1 MMHEK
6 EQGEEEEE
14 EFYES
19 LDRILSSSCS
29 STSASEDDGDGHRRR
44 TFPLPPLPSLDVW
57 TSEPAPVAERRRL
70 LLQRL
75 GLAGDPTLV
84 RLPPPAGAPPPA
96 WDASSSSSSSP
107 SAPAAGIVRSRSDG
121 SVNPCSVN
129 RPEPPR
135 RPYQHQHQRSIN
147 LPVSHRPPLFSRSR
161 PLSTGNLDVSDGD
174 ASSRVGGRDRWED
187 GDDRATCDDPR
198 CLIKNLDNGREFVVK
213 EFGKDGMWNKLREVG
228 TGRQL
233 TMEEFKMCVGWSPIV
248 QELMRRQNVEEA
260 EHGGGG
266 SGGAPRIDGASR
278 GGTRPKKKGS
288 WLRSVRNVAG
298 VAIAGG
304 HHQQRRSSDEK
315 DTSSE
320 KGGRR
325 SSSATDDSQDGAPG
339 LDLRVKVRQSGKS
352 HKELTD
358 LYMSQ
363 AIQAHNGS
371 IWCIK
376 FSLDGR
382 YLATAGEDCVIHVW
396 EVSKITTK
404 GDLLK
409 VAEQSGNFN
418 PFAMAIDDCP
428 PDPRLVLA
436 SAEGN
441 HWEKKR
447 RAKISGGR
455 RSVNSDPLMMPEHMF
470 SLSERPVCSFRGHS
484 DDVLDLSWSKSQ
496 YLLSSSMDKTVR
508 LWHMSSNCCLKT
520 FTHSDYVTCIQFN
533 PIDDRYFISGSLD
546 EKVRIWSIPDRQIVD
561 WNDLHEMVTAA
572 CYTPDGQ
579 GALVG
584 SHKGRCHLY
593 DTSDNKLL
601 QKSRIELQ
609 NKKKK
614 SRHKKITGFQFAPGS
629 SSKVLVTSAD
639 SRVRILDNDALVH
652 KFKGFR
658 NTSSQI
664 SAYWTANGR
673 YVICASEDSHVYVWR
688 YDEDSRASRSKTA
701 ATVTQSY
708 EHFHCQGVTVAV
720 PWPCSGLERMARTRS
735 NKQDEVNEESQAN
748 SPLLVEANGLRLSPS
763 PSNQNIS
770 CRQNDSILGRK
781 PDHFGDRLSA
791 TWPEELMASNHD
803 PNGYTPVP
811 RSSAWGLWPEK
822 GCASR
827 PRTTKSTG
835 GWIPNEMSLKNT
847 ATGEIQSKNA
857 HWPTPRQVGPDSIA
871 LSPRSSGATK
881 PSSCNHRFHEQH
893 NGASGFVSSFGSLSP
908 QGGASLL
915 GKANG
920 GAKDSAFLGVSLSE
934 TMKSDF
940 GSSVLRS
947 HKGNNLSAGIRAQ
960 TATTTPGVKSSA
972 PEGKKTLRK
981 GNVIVTGASSGLGLA
996 TAKAL
1001 AETGRWNVIMA
1012 CRDFLKAEK
1021 AAKSAGM
1028 AKESYQV
1035 MHLDLASLDSVRQ
1048 FVKNFRQ
1055 SGLPLDVLV
1064 CNAAVY
1070 FPTAKEPTYTA
1081 DGFEMSVGVNHLGHF
1096 LLARELL
1103 EDLKASDYPARRL
1116 IIVGSITG
1124 NTNTL
1129 AGNIP
1134 PKANLGDLRGL
1145 AGGLNGLGGSTM
1157 IDGGEFDGAKAYK
1170 DSKVC
1175 NMLTMQ
1181 EFHRRYHEETGVTFA
1196 SLYPG
1201 CIATTGLF
1209 REHVALFR
1217 LLFPPFQ
1224 KYITKGFVSE
1234 EEAGKRLAQVVSDP
1248 SLTKSGVYWSWN
1260 SNSASFENQ
1269 LSEEASDPEKAQRL
1283 WQLSEKLVGLA

>member
-1 MMHEK
+1 MMHDK
-6 EQGEEEEE
+6 EQGEEEEEEE

-29 STSASEDDGDGHRRR
+29 STSASEDDGEGHRRR

-107 SAPAAGIVRSRSDG
+107 SAPAAGMVRSRSDG

-129 RPEPPR
+129 KPEPPR

-174 ASSRVGGRDRWED
+174 ASSSVGSRDRWED

-213 EFGKDGMWNKLREVG
+213 EFGKDGMWNKLREVE

-260 EHGGGG
+260 AHGGGSSGG

-278 GGTRPKKKGS
+278 GGTRLKKKGS

-304 HHQQRRSSDEK
+304 HHQQRRSRDEK

-352 HKELTD
+352 HKELTG

-404 GDLLK
+404 GGLLK

-441 HWEKKR
+441 HWENKR
-447 RAKISGGR
+447 RAKISGSR
-455 RSVNSDPLMMPEHMF
+455 RSVSSDSLMMPEHMF
-470 SLSERPVCSFRGHS
+470 SLSESPVCSFRGHS

-584 SHKGRCHLY
+584 SHEGSCHLY
-593 DTSDNKLL
+593 DTSDNRLL

-688 YDEDSRASRSKTA
+688 YDEDSRPSRSKTA

-720 PWPCSGLERMARTRS
+720 PWPCSGLERMVKTHS
-735 NKQDEVNEESQAN
+735 NKKDQVGEESQAN
-748 SPLLVEANGLRLSPS
+748 SPLLVEANGLHLSPS

-770 CRQNDSILGRK
+770 CQQNNSILSRK
-781 PDHFGDRLSA
+781 PDHFGDKLSA
-791 TWPEELMASNHD
+791 TWPEELMASKQTPRSNNHL
-803 PNGYTPVP
+803 NSCHMPVP
-811 RSSAWGLWPEK
+811 KSSAWGL
-822 GCASR
+822 
-827 PRTTKSTG
+827 
-835 GWIPNEMSLKNT
+835 
-847 ATGEIQSKNA
+847 
-857 HWPTPRQVGPDSIA
+857 
-871 LSPRSSGATK
+871 
-881 PSSCNHRFHEQH
+881 
-893 NGASGFVSSFGSLSP
+893 
-908 QGGASLL
+908 
-915 GKANG
+915 
-920 GAKDSAFLGVSLSE
+920 
-934 TMKSDF
+934 
-940 GSSVLRS
+940 
-947 HKGNNLSAGIRAQ
+947 
-960 TATTTPGVKSSA
+960 
-972 PEGKKTLRK
+972 
-981 GNVIVTGASSGLGLA
+981 VIVTASRCGEIR
-996 TAKAL
+996 T
-1001 AETGRWNVIMA
+1001 
-1012 CRDFLKAEK
+1012 F
-1021 AAKSAGM
+1021 
-1028 AKESYQV
+1028 Q
-1035 MHLDLASLDSVRQ
+1035 
-1048 FVKNFRQ
+1048 NF
-1055 SGLPLDVLV
+1055 
-1064 CNAAVY
+1064 
-1070 FPTAKEPTYTA
+1070 
-1081 DGFEMSVGVNHLGHF
+1081 
-1096 LLARELL
+1096 
-1103 EDLKASDYPARRL
+1103 
-1116 IIVGSITG
+1116 SI
-1124 NTNTL
+1124 
-1129 AGNIP
+1129 
-1134 PKANLGDLRGL
+1134 
-1145 AGGLNGLGGSTM
+1145 
-1157 IDGGEFDGAKAYK
+1157 
-1170 DSKVC
+1170 
-1175 NMLTMQ
+1175 
-1181 EFHRRYHEETGVTFA
+1181 
-1196 SLYPG
+1196 
-1201 CIATTGLF
+1201 
-1209 REHVALFR
+1209 
-1217 LLFPPFQ
+1217 PFQ
-1224 KYITKGFVSE
+1224 I
-1234 EEAGKRLAQVVSDP
+1234 
-1248 SLTKSGVYWSWN
+1248 
-1260 SNSASFENQ
+1260 
-1269 LSEEASDPEKAQRL
+1269 
-1283 WQLSEKLVGLA
+1283 